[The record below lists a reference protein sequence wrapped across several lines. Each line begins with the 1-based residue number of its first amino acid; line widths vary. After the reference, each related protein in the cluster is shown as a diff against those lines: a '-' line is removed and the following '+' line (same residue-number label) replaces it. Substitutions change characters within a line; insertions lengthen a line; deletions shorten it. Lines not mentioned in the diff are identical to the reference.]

1 MPNNK
6 ISPATIKTQVAKE
19 IFALN
24 GERPNVAIV
33 IVGENHKYLKNVKKL
48 EKEAKEVGV
57 DTHLYVCDENIS
69 EEDLNKIINL
79 FNEDDLIDA
88 IYIQKPLSSVFN
100 SDDLFNLI
108 KFEKQI
114 DSESDLSEQDLEIF
128 EANFFKNVLENYKE
142 RNVSIKN

>member
-6 ISPATIKTQVAKE
+6 ITPDIIKTQVSKE

-24 GERPNVAIV
+24 GERPNVAI
-33 IVGENHKYLKNVKKL
+33 ILVGENHKYLDNIKKL

-57 DTHLYVCDENIS
+57 DTHLYVCDENTS
-69 EEDLNKIINL
+69 LESLNEIVEL

-88 IYIQKPLSSVFN
+88 IYIQKPLPSFYD
-100 SDDLFNLI
+100 SDILFNLI
-108 KFEKQI
+108 RFEKQI
-114 DSESDLSEQDLEIF
+114 DIEDDLENKNLDFF